1 MCLTGS
7 LLVFVLTTPVVSFD
21 EYEEKFDWV
30 AIVTLVLSV
39 CVNILNAVTM
49 SYLLWSEKDSG
60 LKR

>member
-7 LLVFVLTTPVVSFD
+7 LSIFVLTTPVVSFD
-21 EYEEKFDWV
+21 EYEEKFDWI

-49 SYLLWSEKDSG
+49 SYLLWREKDSG